1 MSIPKEPRQI
11 MINLMYLVL
20 TALLALN
27 VSSEILAA
35 FRTINKSIK
44 SSNQSIDDK
53 NASKYKFFEDNME
66 IESEK
71 AKTKPFYDIA
81 MQVKKESSDLV
92 NYLDG
97 WKERLIAQS
106 GGWRD
111 SVNFPGEIAN
121 ESDLHASTD
130 LLVEKEKGGDEIK
143 KRLESYRANLL
154 KALNVDENSA
164 LAKSMPLRID
174 SMKKSDANPKGEWA
188 AGNFYNMPV
197 IAAVTLMSK
206 FQNDIKNSE
215 AMVIDQL
222 FDKIHEQ
229 DVKFDG
235 FKAIAVPKNSYL
247 LAGQKVEAEISLA
260 AYKTTAVPSVSSNVG
275 RVTKTEQG
283 IAYWENTV
291 SGTGLQTVKGTVS
304 IDMGGKQESRPFE
317 FTYMVGSTGASMQLD
332 KMNVFYIGVPNPV
345 TVSAAGYSMEDIDL
359 TIPGSDAVISK
370 GDALGKYNVLVKKQ
384 GKVTAVIS
392 ARTKDQGAKQV
403 GTQEIRVKMIPDP
416 VAEVLGKS
424 GSFMEASNRIKIAPG
439 INASMKGFDFD
450 VRFTVT
456 SFEFTYLQKRQDPVG
471 PITVNGPMF
480 SGNKQVS
487 DIIGKCKPGD
497 KIFLENIKARGPDG
511 IPRTLGTIIITVQ

>member
-1 MSIPKEPRQI
+1 
-11 MINLMYLVL
+11 MYLVL

-35 FRTINKSIK
+35 FRTINKSIGR
-44 SSNQSIDDK
+44 SNESITRKNGDK
-53 NASKYKFFEDNME
+53 YAIFEESMGIPSERAKVEPYYKTAME
-66 IESEK
+66 VKAESEGL
-71 AKTKPFYDIA
+71 IA
-81 MQVKKESSDLV
+81 
-92 NYLDG
+92 YLEN
-97 WKERLIAQS
+97 WKRRLIVQS

-130 LLVEKEKGGDEIK
+130 LLVEKNKGGDSIK
-143 KRLESYRANLL
+143 NRLLEYRVKLL
-154 KALNVDENSA
+154 SSLGMDTSSP
-164 LAKSMPLRID
+164 LAKQLPLKIENV
-174 SMKKSDANPKGEWA
+174 KPSDANPKGEWA

-197 IAAVTLMSK
+197 IATVTLMSK

-215 AMVIDQL
+215 AMIIDQL
-222 FDKIHEQ
+222 FEKIHEK

-260 AYKTTAVPSVSSNVG
+260 AYKTTANPIVSSNVG

-304 IDMGGKQESRPFE
+304 IDMGGKQESKPFE
-317 FTYMVGSTGASMQLD
+317 FTYMVGTTGASMQLD

-345 TVSAAGYSMEDIDL
+345 TISAAGYSMEDIEL
-359 TIPGSDAVISK
+359 SIPDAEITK
-370 GDALGKYNVLVKKQ
+370 GDALGKYDVKMKKQ
-384 GKVTAVIS
+384 GKVIAVIN
-392 ARTKDQGAKQV
+392 ARTKDQGLKQV

-424 GSFMEASNRIKIAPG
+424 SSFMEASNRVKIAPG
-439 INASMKGFDFD
+439 IVASMKGFDFD
-450 VRFTVT
+450 VKFQVVNY
-456 SFEFTYLQKRQDPVG
+456 EFTYLQKRQDPIG
-471 PITVNGPMF
+471 PISVSGPLF
-480 SGNKQVS
+480 STNKQVS
-487 DIIGKCKPGD
+487 ELMNKCKPGD

-511 IPRTLGTIIITVQ
+511 VTRTLGTIIITVR

>member
-1 MSIPKEPRQI
+1 MAIPKEPRQL

-27 VSSEILAA
+27 VSNEILAA
-35 FRTINKSIK
+35 FRTINKSIG
-44 SSNQSIDDK
+44 SSNESIDDK
-53 NASKYKFFEDNME
+53 NNAKYKFFQDNME
-66 IESEK
+66 IPSERP
-71 AKTKPFYDIA
+71 KTEPYYNIA
-81 MQVKKESSDLV
+81 MQVKKESSELV
-92 NYLDG
+92 AYLDG
-97 WKERLIAQS
+97 WKRKMIMQT

-130 LLVEKEKGGDEIK
+130 LLVEGEKGGDQIK
-143 KRLESYRANLL
+143 KRLEAFRASLL
-154 KALNVDENSA
+154 KALSQDENSA
-164 LAKSMPLRID
+164 FAKALPLKIEKVRA
-174 SMKKSDANPKGEWA
+174 SDANPKGDWTM
-188 AGNFYNMPV
+188 GNFYNMPV
-197 IAAVTLMSK
+197 VAVVTLMSK

-247 LAGQKVEAEISLA
+247 LAGQKVEAEISIA
-260 AYKTTAVPSVSSNVG
+260 AYKTTAKPIVNSNVG
-275 RVTKTEQG
+275 RVTKTEDG

-291 SGTGLQTVKGTVS
+291 SGTGLQTVKGTVA
-304 IDMGGKQESRPFE
+304 IDMGGKSESRPFE
-317 FTYMVGSTGASMQLD
+317 FTYMVGTTGASMQLD

-345 TVSAAGYSMEDIDL
+345 TVSAAGYSMEDIEL
-359 TIPGSDAVISK
+359 SIPGSDAVITK
-370 GDALGKYNVLVKKQ
+370 GDALGKYNVAMKKQ

-392 ARTKDQGAKQV
+392 ARTKEGLKQV
-403 GTQEIRVKMIPDP
+403 GSQEIRVKMIPDP

-424 GSFMEASNRIKIAPG
+424 GSFMEASNRVKIAPG
-439 INASMKGFDFD
+439 IVASMKGFDFD
-450 VRFTVT
+450 VKFQVI

-471 PITVNGPMF
+471 PIVVNGPLF

-487 DIIGKCKPGD
+487 DLLAKCKAGD

-511 IPRTLGTIIITVQ
+511 VTRTLGTIIITVQ

>member
-27 VSSEILAA
+27 VSNEILAA
-35 FRTINKSIK
+35 FRTINKSIG

-53 NASKYKFFEDNME
+53 NNSKYKFFQDNME
-66 IESEK
+66 IPSER
-71 AKTKPFYDIA
+71 AKTEPYYNIA
-81 MQVKKESSDLV
+81 MDVKKQSQDLV
-92 NYLDG
+92 DFLEG
-97 WKERLIAQS
+97 WKRKMIMQT

-111 SVNFPGEIAN
+111 SINFPGEIAN

-130 LLVEKEKGGDEIK
+130 LLVEGEKGGDKIK
-143 KRLESYRANLL
+143 ARLESFRANLL
-154 KALNVDENSA
+154 KALNVDENSS
-164 LAKSMPLRID
+164 LAKSMPLKIEPVRP
-174 SMKKSDANPKGEWA
+174 SDANPKGDWST
-188 AGNFYNMPV
+188 GNFYNMPV
-197 IAAVTLMSK
+197 VAVVTLMSK

-235 FKAIAVPKNSYL
+235 FKAIAVPKNTYL
-247 LAGQKVEAEISLA
+247 LAGQKVEAEISIA
-260 AYKTTAVPSVSSNVG
+260 AFKTTAKPEVSTNVG
-275 RVTKTEQG
+275 KVTKTEDG

-304 IDMGGKQESRPFE
+304 IDMGGTKESRPFE

-345 TVSAAGYSMEDIDL
+345 TVSAAGYSMEDIEL
-359 TIPGSDAVISK
+359 SFPGSDAVISK
-370 GDALGKYNVLVKKQ
+370 GDALGKYDVVVKKQ
-384 GKVTAVIS
+384 GKINAVIS
-392 ARTKDQGAKQV
+392 ARTKDQGLKQV

-416 VAEVLGKS
+416 VAEVLGHS
-424 GSFMEASNRIKIAPG
+424 GSFMEASNRLKVAPG
-439 INASMKGFDFD
+439 IIASMKGFDFD
-450 VRFTVT
+450 VKFRVT
-456 SFEFTYLQKRQDPVG
+456 SFEFTYLQKRQDPIG
-471 PITVNGPMF
+471 PINVNGPLF
-480 SGNKQVS
+480 SGNKQVH
-487 DIIGKCKPGD
+487 DLLAKCKPGD

-511 IPRTLGTIIITVQ
+511 VTRTLGTIIITVQ

>member
-1 MSIPKEPRQI
+1 MSIPKDTRQL

-35 FRTINKSIK
+35 FRTINKSIGR
-44 SSNQSIDDK
+44 SNESIDEK
-53 NASKYKFFEDNME
+53 NASKYKFFEDNMQ
-66 IESEK
+66 IPSEK
-71 AKTKPFYDIA
+71 AKTEKYYNIA
-81 MQVKKESSDLV
+81 MQVKKESNDLV
-92 NYLDG
+92 EYLAN
-97 WKERLIAQS
+97 WKQKLVTQS

-111 SVNFPGEIAN
+111 SATGEILN

-130 LLVEKEKGGDEIK
+130 LLVEKNKGGDSIK
-143 KRLESYRANLL
+143 SRLENYRLQLL
-154 KALNVDENSA
+154 KALDLDTGST
-164 LAKSMPLRID
+164 LAKSMPLKIE
-174 SMKKSDANPKGEWA
+174 SVKASDANPRGEWA

-222 FDKIHEQ
+222 FDKIHEA

-260 AYKTTAVPSVSSNVG
+260 AYKTTANPIVSSNVG
-275 RVTKTEQG
+275 RVRETKEG

-291 SGTGLQTVKGTVS
+291 TGTGLQTVKGTVS
-304 IDMGGKQESRPFE
+304 IDMGGKLEKKDFS

-345 TVSAAGYSMEDIDL
+345 TVSAAGYSMEDIEL
-359 TIPGSDAVISK
+359 SIPGSDAVITK
-370 GDALGKYNVLVKKQ
+370 GDALGKYNVTLKKQ
-384 GKVTAVIS
+384 GKVTAIIS
-392 ARTKDQGAKQV
+392 ARTKESGVKQV

-416 VAEVLGKS
+416 IAEVAGLS
-424 GSFMEASNRIKIAPG
+424 GSVGIPSNRMRVIPG
-439 INASMKGFDFD
+439 INAALKNFDFD
-450 VRFTVT
+450 VRFQVVNYD
-456 SFEFTYLQKRQDPVG
+456 FTYLQKRQDPVG
-471 PITVNGPMF
+471 PISVSGPLF
-480 SGNKQVS
+480 ASNKQVS
-487 DIIGKCKPGD
+487 DVIAKCKPGD

-511 IPRTLGTIIITVQ
+511 FIRTLNTIIITIQ

>member
-1 MSIPKEPRQI
+1 
-11 MINLMYLVL
+11 MYLVL

-35 FRTINKSIK
+35 FRTINTSIK
-44 SSNQSIDDK
+44 RSNESITRKNGDK
-53 NASKYKFFEDNME
+53 YAIFEESMGIPSERAKVEPFYKTAME
-66 IESEK
+66 VKAESE
-71 AKTKPFYDIA
+71 ALIA
-81 MQVKKESSDLV
+81 
-92 NYLDG
+92 YLEN
-97 WKERLIAQS
+97 WKRRLIDQS

-130 LLVEKEKGGDEIK
+130 LLVEKNKGGDSIK
-143 KRLESYRANLL
+143 TRLENYRIKLL
-154 KALNVDENSA
+154 SSLGMDTSSQ
-164 LAKSMPLRID
+164 LAKQLPLKIENV
-174 SMKKSDANPKGEWA
+174 KPSDANPKGEWS

-197 IAAVTLMSK
+197 IATVTLMSK

-215 AMVIDQL
+215 AMIIDQL
-222 FDKIHEQ
+222 FEKIHEK

-260 AYKTTAVPSVSSNVG
+260 AYKTTANPVVSSNVG
-275 RVTKTEQG
+275 RVRETKEG

-304 IDMGGKQESRPFE
+304 IDMGGKTESKPFE

-345 TVSAAGYSMEDIDL
+345 TISAAGYSMEDIEL
-359 TIPGSDAVISK
+359 YIPEAEITK
-370 GDALGKYNVLVKKQ
+370 GDALGKYDVKMKKQ
-384 GKVTAVIS
+384 GKVTAVIN
-392 ARTKDQGAKQV
+392 ARTKDQGLKQV

-424 GSFMEASNRIKIAPG
+424 SSFMEASNRVKIAPG
-439 INASMKGFDFD
+439 IVASMKGFDFD
-450 VRFTVT
+450 VKFSVV

-471 PITVNGPMF
+471 PITVNGPLF

-487 DIIGKCKPGD
+487 ELMSKCKPGD

-511 IPRTLGTIIITVQ
+511 VTRTLGTIIITVK

>member
-35 FRTINKSIK
+35 FRTINTSIK
-44 SSNQSIDDK
+44 RSNESITQKNGDK
-53 NASKYKFFEDNME
+53 YAIFEESMGIPSERAKVEPYYKTAME
-66 IESEK
+66 VKSESESL
-71 AKTKPFYDIA
+71 IA
-81 MQVKKESSDLV
+81 
-92 NYLDG
+92 YLEN
-97 WKERLIAQS
+97 WKRRLIVQS

-111 SVNFPGEIAN
+111 SIAFPGEIAN

-130 LLVEKEKGGDEIK
+130 LLVEKNKGGDSIK
-143 KRLESYRANLL
+143 MRLESYRVKLL
-154 KALNVDENSA
+154 TSLGMDTSSP
-164 LAKSMPLRID
+164 LAKQLPLKIE
-174 SMKKSDANPKGEWA
+174 KVKPSDANPKGEWA

-197 IAAVTLMSK
+197 IATVTLMSK

-215 AMVIDQL
+215 AMIIDQL
-222 FDKIHEQ
+222 FEKIHEK

-260 AYKTTAVPSVSSNVG
+260 AYKTTANPIVSSNVG

-304 IDMGGKQESRPFE
+304 IDMGGKQESKPFE
-317 FTYMVGSTGASMQLD
+317 FTYMVGTTGASMQLD

-345 TVSAAGYSMEDIDL
+345 TVSAAGYSMEDIRL
-359 TIPGSDAVISK
+359 SIPGAADAVITP
-370 GDALGKYNVLVKKQ
+370 GDALGKYNVMMKKQ
-384 GKVTAVIS
+384 GKVMAVIS
-392 ARTKDQGAKQV
+392 AKTPTGDKQV

-416 VAEVLGKS
+416 VAEVGGKG
-424 GSFMEASNRIKIAPG
+424 GSFSEPANRIKVYPG
-439 INASMKGFDFD
+439 INASMKAFDFD
-450 VRFTVT
+450 VRFSVT

-471 PITVNGPMF
+471 PINVTGPMF

-487 DIIGKCKPGD
+487 DLIAKCKPGD

-511 IPRTLGTIIITVQ
+511 IPRTLNTIIITIQ